1 MCAVI
6 SSSSMLPIQCHVCP
20 HYPHTF
26 ISYRRGSVSV
36 AILLVY
42 YVIPLST
49 MVTIVRHKD
58 ASSIYL
64 PLAAAAIL
72 NGGMWTIYGLV
83 RQMQCLF
90 PLRWEIPSP
99 PRGGSLRPTLI
110 LPTLQSTTYFGRMRV
125 PTSFLGSGL
134 PCVDTCPELH
144 PPLPLFCRDQGQH
157 SAALHCLCSHAT
169 RPTISI
175 QRLPPSSPLPPQAV
189 GDINIWGPNSFG
201 VVIGCVQV
209 GLRLF
214 YGVKKQPSG

>member
-1 MCAVI
+1 
-6 SSSSMLPIQCHVCP
+6 MLPTQSPVCP

-83 RQMQCLF
+83 SGLECALSA
-90 PLRWEIPSP
+90 PPPYSP
-99 PRGGSLRPTLI
+99 CPTAATLISSPRGP
-110 LPTLQSTTYFGRMRV
+110 
-125 PTSFLGSGL
+125 
-134 PCVDTCPELH
+134 
-144 PPLPLFCRDQGQH
+144 
-157 SAALHCLCSHAT
+157 
-169 RPTISI
+169 
-175 QRLPPSSPLPPQAV
+175 
-189 GDINIWGPNSFG
+189 
-201 VVIGCVQV
+201 
-209 GLRLF
+209 
-214 YGVKKQPSG
+214 